1 MAHDDLTG
9 LAREIFAAAL
19 TAAEPGGFTK
29 RALARC
35 LPTDGLQAFRKHWI
49 IAVGKAAPAMAQ
61 AALQYTESNRLRIA
75 GGLVVAPTRVST
87 PDATLDMLAGDH
99 PIPGDRSLAAA
110 ERLAYFCT
118 QIAADDLVIVLISGG
133 TSALIGAPVDGLM
146 RDDLATVNELLL
158 ASGLDIERTNAV
170 RKRFARWGAGRLAA
184 ALMPSPVQPILL
196 SDVPG
201 DEPSAIGSGPLSPD
215 SYSADEIDEILND
228 AGITAKLP
236 PRIAAMLGTIRRG
249 ELPETPKP
257 GDAIFHR
264 VRTPMIGGNH
274 AALSSAEQFAS
285 THLSKRVSLDVRPQV
300 GDAAETGRTIAR
312 ALLAAEPGTCL
323 LMGGET
329 TVRLPDDHGLG
340 GRAQQMALAAAEILG
355 APDAPPTAFLA
366 AGTDGR
372 DGPTDAA
379 GAIVTNASWRALA
392 DAGID
397 ASAALTRCDAHPA
410 LAAIGALVRTGLT
423 GTNVGDVIVAL
434 RG

>member
-1 MAHDDLTG
+1 MAHEDLTG
-9 LAREIFAAAL
+9 LAREIFTAAL
-19 TAAEPGGFTK
+19 TAAEPGAFT
-29 RALARC
+29 RSALARC

-49 IAVGKAAPAMAQ
+49 IAVGKAAPSMAQ
-61 AALQYTESNRLRIA
+61 AALQYTESSQLRVA

-87 PDATLDMLAGDH
+87 PDAVLDMLVGDH

-110 ERLAYFCT
+110 ERLAHVCK
-118 QIAADDLVIVLISGG
+118 QIAADDLVVVLISGG
-133 TSALIGAPVDGLM
+133 TSALIGAPIEGLT
-146 RDDLATVNELLL
+146 RDDLSALNALLL

-184 ALMPSPVQPILL
+184 ALAPAPVQPILL

-201 DEPSAIGSGPLSPD
+201 DDPAAIGSGPLSPD
-215 SYSADEIDEILND
+215 SYSASEIVGLLRDS
-228 AGITAKLP
+228 GISAKIP
-236 PRIAAMLGTIRRG
+236 PRITAMLGAIRRG

-257 GDAIFHR
+257 GDSIFNR
-264 VRTPMIGGNH
+264 IRTPVIGGNH
-274 AALSSAEQFAS
+274 AALSAAQQLASARR
-285 THLSKRVSLDVRPQV
+285 LKRVSLNVRPQV
-300 GDAAETGRTIAR
+300 GDAAETGRAIAR
-312 ALLAAEPGTCL
+312 TLLAAEPGTCL
-323 LMGGET
+323 LTGGET

-379 GAIVTNASWRALA
+379 GAIITNASWRALA

-397 ASAALTRCDAHPA
+397 ATAALARCDAYPA
-410 LAAIGALVRTGLT
+410 LDAIGALIRTGLT

>member
-1 MAHDDLTG
+1 MAREDLTG

-19 TAAEPGGFTK
+19 AAAEPGAYTQQ
-29 RALARC
+29 ALARS

-61 AALQYTESNRLRIA
+61 AALRYTESNRLRVA
-75 GGLVVAPTRVST
+75 GGIVVSPTRVSM
-87 PDATLDMLAGDH
+87 PDAVLDMLAGDH
-99 PIPGDRSLAAA
+99 PIPGDRSFAAA
-110 ERLAYFCT
+110 ERLSHVAA
-118 QIAADDLVIVLISGG
+118 QITPDDLALVLISGG
-133 TSALIGAPVDGLM
+133 ASALIGAPVDGLTL
-146 RDDLATVNELLL
+146 DDLAALNALLL

-184 ALMPSPVQPILL
+184 AIAPAPVQPILL

-201 DEPSAIGSGPLSPD
+201 DDPASIGSGPLSPD
-215 SYSADEIDEILND
+215 SYSAPEIEEILRGAD
-228 AGITAKLP
+228 MLHRLP
-236 PRIAAMLGTIRRG
+236 PRIAAMLAALTAGD
-249 ELPETPKP
+249 LPETLKP
-257 GDAIFHR
+257 GSAIFHR
-264 VRTPMIGGNH
+264 VRAPMIGGNH
-274 AALSSAEQFAS
+274 AALTAAERHASSR
-285 THLSKRVSLDVRPQV
+285 HIGRVVLDVRPRV
-300 GDAAETGRTIAR
+300 GDAAETGRAIAR
-312 ALLAAEPGTCL
+312 SLLAAEPGSCL

-366 AGTDGR
+366 CGTDGR

-379 GAIVTNASWRALA
+379 GAIVTNESWRALA
-392 DAGID
+392 ATGID
-397 ASAALTRCDAHPA
+397 ASAALARCDAHPA
-410 LAAIGALVRTGLT
+410 LDAIRALIRTGLT

>member
-1 MAHDDLTG
+1 MAYDDLTG

-19 TAAEPGGFTK
+19 TAAEPGAFT
-29 RALARC
+29 RNALARC

-49 IAVGKAAPAMAQ
+49 IAVGKAAPSMAQ
-61 AALQYTESNRLRIA
+61 AALHYTESNRLRIA
-75 GGLVVAPTRVST
+75 GGIVVAPTRVST
-87 PDATLDMLAGDH
+87 PDAVLDMFAGDH
-99 PIPGDRSLAAA
+99 PIPGEGSFVAA
-110 ERLAYFCT
+110 ERLAHVCE
-118 QIAADDLVIVLISGG
+118 QIVADDLVLVLVSGG
-133 TSALIGAPVDGLM
+133 TSALIGAPVDGLT
-146 RDDLATVNELLL
+146 RDDLAALNELLL

-184 ALMPSPVQPILL
+184 ALAPSPVQPILL

-201 DEPSAIGSGPLSPD
+201 DDPAAIGSGPLSPD
-215 SYSADEIDEILND
+215 SYSATEIGEIVLD
-228 AGITAKLP
+228 AGIAAKLP
-236 PRIAAMLGTIRRG
+236 PRIAAMLGAIRRG

-257 GDAIFHR
+257 GDSIFHR
-264 VRTPMIGGNH
+264 VRTPLIGGNH
-274 AALSSAEQFAS
+274 AALSAAEQFAS
-285 THLSKRVSLDVRPQV
+285 SRRIRRVALEVRPQV
-300 GDAAETGRTIAR
+300 GDAAETGRTIAH

-329 TVRLPDDHGLG
+329 TVRLPDHHGLG

-397 ASAALTRCDAHPA
+397 APAALARCDAHPA
-410 LAAIGALVRTGLT
+410 LDAIGALVRTGLT

>member
-1 MAHDDLTG
+1 MAHEDLTR

-19 TAAEPGGFTK
+19 TAAEPGAFT
-29 RALARC
+29 RTALARC

-49 IAVGKAAPAMAQ
+49 IAVGKAAPSMAQ

-75 GGLVVAPTRVST
+75 GGIVVAPTRVSM
-87 PDATLDMLAGDH
+87 PDALLDMLAGDH
-99 PIPGDRSLAAA
+99 PIPGERSFAAA
-110 ERLAYFCT
+110 ERLARVCE
-118 QIAADDLVIVLISGG
+118 QIAADDLVLVLVSGG
-133 TSALIGAPVDGLM
+133 TSSLIGAPVDGLT
-146 RDDLATVNELLL
+146 RDDLAALNELLL

-184 ALMPSPVQPILL
+184 ALAPAPVQPILL

-201 DEPSAIGSGPLSPD
+201 DDPAAIGSGPLSPD
-215 SYSADEIDEILND
+215 SYSADEIAEILND

-236 PRIAAMLGTIRRG
+236 PRIIVMLGAIRSG

-274 AALSSAEQFAS
+274 AALSAAEQFAS
-285 THLSKRVSLDVRPQV
+285 SRRIRRVTLDIRPKI
-300 GDAAETGRTIAR
+300 GDAAETGRIIAR
-312 ALLAAEPGTCL
+312 ALLASEPGTCL

-329 TVRLPDDHGLG
+329 TVHLPDHHGLG
-340 GRAQQMALAAAEILG
+340 GRAQQMALAATEILG

-379 GAIVTNASWRALA
+379 GAIVTNTSWRALA
-392 DAGID
+392 DAGVD
-397 ASAALTRCDAHPA
+397 ATAALALCDAHPA
-410 LAAIGALVRTGLT
+410 LDAIGALLRTGLT
-423 GTNVGDVIVAL
+423 GTNVGDIIVAL

>member
-1 MAHDDLTG
+1 MPSNDLTG
-9 LAREIFAAAL
+9 LARGIFAAAL
-19 TAAEPGGFTK
+19 TAADPGAFTNS
-29 RALARC
+29 ALARS
-35 LPTDGLQAFRKHWI
+35 LPTDGLQAFRRHWI
-49 IAVGKAAPAMAQ
+49 IAVGKAAPSMAQ
-61 AALQYTESNRLRIA
+61 AALQYMDANQRRIA
-75 GGLVVAPTRVST
+75 GGIVVAPTRT
-87 PDATLDMLAGDH
+87 TAPDAVLDMVAGDH
-99 PIPGDRSLAAA
+99 PIPGDGSFAAA
-110 ERLAYFCT
+110 ERLGHLCT
-118 QIAADDLVIVLISGG
+118 QITADDLVIVLISGG
-133 TSALIGAPVDGLM
+133 TSALIGAPVAGVTGHEL
-146 RDDLATVNELLL
+146 RLLNELLL
-158 ASGLDIERTNAV
+158 ASGLDIERMNAV

-184 ALMPSPVQPILL
+184 ALAPAPIQPILL

-201 DEPSAIGSGPLSPD
+201 DDPAAIGSGPLSPD
-215 SYSADEIDEILND
+215 HYTADEIHELLGD

-236 PRIAAMLGTIRRG
+236 PGITAMLSAMRRQTVT
-249 ELPETPKP
+249 ETPKP

-264 VRTPMIGGNH
+264 VRAPVIGGNH
-274 AALSSAEQFAS
+274 AALSAAKQFAAGHRL
-285 THLSKRVSLDVRPQV
+285 THVSLDVRPQV
-300 GDAAETGRTIAR
+300 GDAAETGRAIAR

-329 TVRLPDDHGLG
+329 TVRLPDDHGYG

-392 DAGID
+392 DAGVD
-397 ASAALTRCDAHPA
+397 APAALARCDAHPA
-410 LAAIGALVRTGLT
+410 LDTIGALLRTGLT